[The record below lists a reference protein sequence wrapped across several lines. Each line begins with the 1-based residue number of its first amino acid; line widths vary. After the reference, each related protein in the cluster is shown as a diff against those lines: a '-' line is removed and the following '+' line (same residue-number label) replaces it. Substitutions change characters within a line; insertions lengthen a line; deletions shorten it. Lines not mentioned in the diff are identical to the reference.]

1 MGFFDALGR
10 IRPTNP
16 RAEIR
21 RTKVIRDPKAEAT
34 GAPAAKLECAGFG
47 LTGGPGG
54 FAAG

>member
-10 IRPTNP
+10 ITPKKP

-21 RTKVIRDPKAEAT
+21 RPNVIRDPKAEAT
-34 GAPAAKLECAGFG
+34 GAPAATLECAGFG